1 MKKCEKCGK
10 EVLFPFTCTYCGN
23 DYCDEHRLP
32 ESHEC
37 SNLPKEAE
45 YWYQKRTVAE
55 ESNKNRNMESEGNL
69 HFIRK
74 GARTEPKSF
83 SKRETSKTTHIH
95 FSVWRFVCILAMFG
109 VTYAFIPS
117 LDWALSF
124 PPSEPP
130 ILSYLPMAFVLAMSH
145 ELLHALAW
153 WYFGYFAIPIPILIP
168 PFLGITIGS
177 KPRRRYENMIVSL
190 APILLTVVGFL
201 ATKMTGN
208 TQYSVY
214 GVINLFGMGYDMFSA
229 LTRK

>member
-1 MKKCEKCGK
+1 MQ
-10 EVLFPFTCTYCGN
+10 FPFTCTYCGS

-32 ESHEC
+32 ENHEC
-37 SNLPKEAE
+37 RNLPKEPE
-45 YWYQKRTVAE
+45 YWYQKRTAVK
-55 ESNKNRNMESEGNL
+55 ESNKNPKVESEGEL

-74 GARTEPKSF
+74 GAKSEPFKSSVEEPKF
-83 SKRETSKTTHIH
+83 PSKRKKDRISYPH
-95 FSVWRFVCILAMFG
+95 FSIWRLFCLLAMIG

-130 ILSYLPMAFVLAMSH
+130 IWSYLPIAFVLAMSH

-177 KPRRRYENMIVSL
+177 KPRRRYENVIVSL
-190 APILLTVVGFL
+190 APILLTVGGFL
-201 ATKMTGN
+201 ATRMTGN
-208 TQYSVY
+208 NIYSVY
-214 GVINLFGMGYDMFSA
+214 GLINLFGMGYDMFHA